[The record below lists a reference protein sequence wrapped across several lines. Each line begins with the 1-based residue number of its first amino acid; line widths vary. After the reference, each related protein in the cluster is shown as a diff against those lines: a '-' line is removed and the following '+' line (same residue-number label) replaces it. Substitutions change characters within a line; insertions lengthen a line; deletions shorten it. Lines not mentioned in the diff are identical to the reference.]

1 MLKHTSIFLYKVL
14 FPSALPGIT
23 RYTVSLISSSKYIF
37 VRFAMLA
44 YPIGSHTCN
53 LHFPDD

>member
-1 MLKHTSIFLYKVL
+1 MLKHTSIFLYQVL

-23 RYTVSLISSSKYIF
+23 RYTVSLILIKYIF

-44 YPIGSHTCN
+44 YPIVSHTCN